1 MYIGDVDNCILNF
14 KVTNYIMGGNMN
26 ITGKNIKNLR
36 LKKNITLDELAAEIN
51 EIFNV
56 SITGSMICKWETGK
70 ATPIYDHLKRL
81 ASYFNVT
88 TDFLLGFNQTDNLN
102 IINSDNN
109 LDINN
114 KRLRFSRKDSEI
126 KAITKLLEDD
136 KITNKDV
143 LFIQD
148 FIHLFVSRKDKNP
161 YR

>member
-1 MYIGDVDNCILNF
+1 
-14 KVTNYIMGGNMN
+14 MN
-26 ITGKNIKNLR
+26 IIGTNLKNLR
-36 LKKNITLDELAAEIN
+36 LKKNITLDQLAAEIN

-56 SITGSMICKWETGK
+56 SITGSMLSKWETGK

-81 ASYFNVT
+81 ALYFDVT
-88 TDFLLGFNQTDNLN
+88 TDFLLGFNKTDNLN

-109 LDINN
+109 LDTNN
-114 KRLRFSRKDSEI
+114 KELRFSKKASNI

-148 FIHLFVSRKDKNP
+148 FIHLFMSRKNKNP

>member
-1 MYIGDVDNCILNF
+1 ML
-14 KVTNYIMGGNMN
+14 
-26 ITGKNIKNLR
+26 
-36 LKKNITLDELAAEIN
+36 
-51 EIFNV
+51 
-56 SITGSMICKWETGK
+56 SKWETGK

-81 ASYFNVT
+81 ALYFDVT
-88 TDFLLGFNQTDNLN
+88 TDFLLGFNKTDNLN

-109 LDINN
+109 LDTNN
-114 KRLRFSRKDSEI
+114 KELRFSKKARNI

-148 FIHLFVSRKDKNP
+148 FIHLFMSRKDKNP

>member
-1 MYIGDVDNCILNF
+1 
-14 KVTNYIMGGNMN
+14 MN
-26 ITGKNIKNLR
+26 ITGTNLKNLR
-36 LKKNITLDELAAEIN
+36 LKKNITLDQLAAEIN

-56 SITGSMICKWETGK
+56 SITGSMLSKWETGK

-81 ASYFNVT
+81 ALYFDVT
-88 TDFLLGFNQTDNLN
+88 TDFLLGFNKTDNLN

-109 LDINN
+109 LDTNN
-114 KRLRFSRKDSEI
+114 KELRFSKKARNI

-143 LFIQD
+143 LFIKD
-148 FIHLFVSRKDKNP
+148 FIHLFMSRKDKNP

>member
-1 MYIGDVDNCILNF
+1 
-14 KVTNYIMGGNMN
+14 MN
-26 ITGKNIKNLR
+26 IIGTNLKNLR
-36 LKKNITLDELAAEIN
+36 LKKNITLDQLAAEIN

-56 SITGSMICKWETGK
+56 SITGSMLSKWETGK

-81 ASYFNVT
+81 ALYFDVT
-88 TDFLLGFNQTDNLN
+88 TDFLLGFNKTDNLN

-109 LDINN
+109 LDTNN
-114 KRLRFSRKDSEI
+114 KELRFSKKARNI

-143 LFIQD
+143 LFIKD
-148 FIHLFVSRKDKNP
+148 FIHLFMSRKDKNP

>member
-1 MYIGDVDNCILNF
+1 
-14 KVTNYIMGGNMN
+14 MN
-26 ITGKNIKNLR
+26 IIGTNLKNLR
-36 LKKNITLDELAAEIN
+36 LKKNITLDQLAAEIN

-56 SITGSMICKWETGK
+56 SITGSMLSKWETGK

-81 ASYFNVT
+81 ALYFDVT
-88 TDFLLGFNQTDNLN
+88 TDFLLGFNKTDNLN

-109 LDINN
+109 LDTNN
-114 KRLRFSRKDSEI
+114 KELRFSKKASNI

-148 FIHLFVSRKDKNP
+148 FIHLFMSRKDKNP